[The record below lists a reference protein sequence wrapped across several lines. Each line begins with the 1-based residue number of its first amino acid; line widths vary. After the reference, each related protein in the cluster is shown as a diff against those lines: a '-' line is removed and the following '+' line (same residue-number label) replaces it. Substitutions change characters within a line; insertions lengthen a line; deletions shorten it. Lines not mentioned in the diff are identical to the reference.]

1 MSTTTIDPH
10 PLLEDLE
17 ASSMKSSFI
26 TKSKSY
32 MGSVMEYAPSTHL
45 WQKILIGGT
54 LFDAFMMESAQQVGQ
69 SLLNLPRIF
78 AKMGYAWGIVGV
90 VGISILCMWCQFL
103 LVSLLAEYEHIVATN
118 KNHPRHGDKNFIASY
133 HDVMYELAGKW
144 WGRLSLLVVFLA
156 LIGLGVG
163 QVVST
168 TSNLYILTQALP
180 KRTLTLIIG
189 AIFSLTALIPNY
201 RDYRLLSFIGLCSTF
216 YTACYIVAAS
226 ASRGPIENVEYT
238 APTSVYGFFT
248 AFTNIIFMYGSHTA
262 VIEKAVK
269 MNNPELYDR
278 AYYFTT
284 IYVNA
289 IALPSGITG
298 YHSFGI
304 TAADHGNALTLF
316 ESSPAQSAA
325 AILMCIHEFVAYGLF
340 VGSLYHVWEKLL
352 GIEAKA
358 FWIRVLARYLVAGV
372 ILLVSVAMPFFG
384 VINSVIGAF
393 VTTLGTYVLPAIIYN
408 LHFNSEERRNHPR
421 KELWFNWKV
430 STGKILNR
438 FLIVFMLVFGFAI
451 GGWASMKALLD
462 QVHEFHLFPEC
473 WQC

>member
-1 MSTTTIDPH
+1 
-10 PLLEDLE
+10 
-17 ASSMKSSFI
+17 
-26 TKSKSY
+26 
-32 MGSVMEYAPSTHL
+32 
-45 WQKILIGGT
+45 
-54 LFDAFMMESAQQVGQ
+54 
-69 SLLNLPRIF
+69 
-78 AKMGYAWGIVGV
+78 
-90 VGISILCMWCQFL
+90 
-103 LVSLLAEYEHIVATN
+103 
-118 KNHPRHGDKNFIASY
+118 
-133 HDVMYELAGKW
+133 
-144 WGRLSLLVVFLA
+144 
-156 LIGLGVG
+156 
-163 QVVST
+163 
-168 TSNLYILTQALP
+168 
-180 KRTLTLIIG
+180 
-189 AIFSLTALIPNY
+189 
-201 RDYRLLSFIGLCSTF
+201 
-216 YTACYIVAAS
+216 
-226 ASRGPIENVEYT
+226 
-238 APTSVYGFFT
+238 
-248 AFTNIIFMYGSHTA
+248 
-262 VIEKAVK
+262 

-325 AILMCIHEFVAYGLF
+325 AMLMCIHEFVAYGLF

-358 FWIRVLARYLVAGV
+358 FWIRVLARYVVAGV

-393 VTTLGTYVLPAIIYN
+393 VTTLGKEMCTLSGFLPYTHNSHESSSLVSIGTYVLPAIIYN
-408 LHFNSEERRNHPR
+408 LHFNSEERRNRPR